1 MADSR
6 RSPPADAASKPDVL
20 RAVRDALARALP
32 HGGRVAV
39 ALSGGR
45 DSMALLDATLC
56 VAREAGV
63 EVRAFHVH
71 HGLSANADAWAAF
84 CAEACARGGVP
95 LAVREVVIA
104 RARAIGV
111 EAAARRARY
120 DALAAL
126 AREHRI
132 AAVLLAHHADDQAE
146 TMLLQLLRG
155 AGPRG
160 LAAMPQARVADGVT
174 WLRPLLPLPRAA
186 LEAYVAQRALRY
198 VDDESNDDA
207 RHARNA
213 LRTRVVPA
221 LRTLAPAYPAPLLR
235 AAWHQA
241 DAAALLDDL
250 AAIDA
255 GPGFDGATLGRAELL
270 ALPAPRARNLLRWFL
285 RRHRVRAPSAVRL
298 ADMLRQVVDAKP
310 DARVTIAHAG
320 CVIGIHRGRI
330 VVHAPPPK
338 DFAAAWTG
346 SGDVQLPHGTLAFA
360 ATRGSGIAACHLAAE
375 RVTIRP
381 GARGERLLPAGRTAR
396 RAVADLLREA
406 GVPHW
411 ERLAL
416 PRVYCGDVL
425 AAVPFAGIDA
435 AFAARAG
442 EPGFALVWQPREDEG
457 SML

>member
-6 RSPPADAASKPDVL
+6 RFPPADATSKSDVVQ
-20 RAVRDALARALP
+20 AVRDAFARALP

-45 DSMALLDATLC
+45 DSMALLDATLR

-63 EVRAFHVH
+63 DLRAFHIH

-84 CAEACARGGVP
+84 CAQACGNAGVP
-95 LAVREVVIA
+95 LAVRQVMIA
-104 RARAIGV
+104 EARAIGV

-132 AAVLLAHHADDQAE
+132 DAVLLAHHADDQAE

-160 LAAMPQARVADGVT
+160 LAAMPQSRMADGVT
-174 WLRPLLPLPRAA
+174 WVRPLLPLPRAA
-186 LEAYVAQRALRY
+186 LEGYIAQRALRY

-207 RHARNA
+207 RHRRNA

-221 LRTLAPAYPAPLLR
+221 LRALAPAYPMPLLR
-235 AAWHQA
+235 AAEHQA
-241 DAAALLDDL
+241 EAAALQDDL

-255 GPGFDGATLGRAELL
+255 GPAFDGATLDRAALL

-285 RRHRVRAPSAVRL
+285 HRRRLRAPSAARL
-298 ADMLRQVVDAKP
+298 AEMLRQLIDAKP
-310 DARVTIAHAG
+310 DARVAIAHAG
-320 CVIGIHRGRI
+320 CVLGLHRGRI
-330 VVHAPPPK
+330 VVHAPPPS
-338 DFAAAWTG
+338 DYGAGWTG

-360 ATRGSGIAACHLAAE
+360 ATRGSGIAACRLAAA

-381 GARGERLLPAGRTAR
+381 GVRGERLLPAGRTAR

-435 AFAARAG
+435 AFAARAD
-442 EPGFALVWQPREDEG
+442 EPGFTLVWQPREDGG